1 MLARTLTV
9 TVLSLALAAQ
19 PQKPAETPIA
29 FTPEALVWNDGPPSL
44 PAGSKSAVLEGNP
57 RAEGM
62 FTMRIRVPAGSALG
76 PHWHPRHERV
86 TVLSGAVELGF
97 GSVASAASVVRY
109 GAGSFYVNPPR
120 VMHYLYFPEATE
132 IQLTGHGPWEIH
144 TTDSGTP
151 RGEKASATVI
161 VRSITPPAGAELT
174 ADTELVAKVDYDISD
189 FRPETF
195 YLTMQFESTV
205 PNQTFSSPGLVTSR
219 DGQPPVPP
227 RPTMLKAANGTATV
241 RQNLE
246 SILRNPRLKRPIRM
260 RVYVHEQ
267 TTDMTS
273 EVAGSSE
280 WIEYR

>member
-1 MLARTLTV
+1 MLVALL
-9 TVLSLALAAQ
+9 LSLTLASPPKPEAPTAL
-19 PQKPAETPIA
+19 
-29 FTPEALVWNDGPPSL
+29 TPEALVWADGPPSL
-44 PAGSKSAVLEGNP
+44 PPGSKSAVLEGNP
-57 RAEGM
+57 RADGM

-97 GSVASAASVVRY
+97 GSVASTTNVVRY

-120 VMHYLYFPEATE
+120 MMHYLYFPEGTE

-144 TTDSGTP
+144 TTDSGAP
-151 RGEKASATVI
+151 GGEKASATVI
-161 VRSITPPAGAELT
+161 VHNITPPAGAELT
-174 ADTELVAKVDYDISD
+174 AATELVAKVEYTISN

-195 YLTMQFESTV
+195 YLTMQFESAV
-205 PNQTFSSPGLVTSR
+205 PKQTFSSPGAVTSR

-227 RPTMLKAANGTATV
+227 RPKMLTSAAGTTV
-241 RQNLE
+241 IEQPME
-246 SILRNPRLKRPIRM
+246 PVFRNPQLKRPIRV

-267 TTDMTS
+267 LNDASST
-273 EVAGSSE
+273 VAGSSD